1 MLSHAL
7 QCAQHTEIANSSV
20 EVITA
25 CLLHDIGHLLNNDAR
40 QAIRNGEDAGHE
52 HIAVDYLRTRFGL
65 AVTSPIRWHIDAK
78 PYLCATDKTYFAKLS
93 KGSVRRLEVQ
103 GGPFDR
109 QEVASFERVSHTTR
123 KRFN

>member
-40 QAIRNGEDAGHE
+40 QPIRNGEDAGHE
-52 HIAVDYLRTRFGL
+52 HIAVDYLRTRFGP
-65 AVTSPIRWHIDAK
+65 AVTSPIRWHVDAK
-78 PYLCATDKTYFAKLS
+78 RYLYATYKTYFAKLS
-93 KGSVRRLEVQ
+93 KGSVRSHKVQ
-103 GGPFDR
+103 GCPFDR
-109 QEVASFERVSHTTR
+109 QEVSSLKINDTTR
-123 KRFN
+123 KQFN